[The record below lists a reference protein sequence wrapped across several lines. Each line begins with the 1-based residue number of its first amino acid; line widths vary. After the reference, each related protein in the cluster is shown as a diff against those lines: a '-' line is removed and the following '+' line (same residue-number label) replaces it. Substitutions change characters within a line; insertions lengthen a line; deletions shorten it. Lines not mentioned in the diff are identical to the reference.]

1 MRVYH
6 ERLRV
11 PLSWWLLGLVAT
23 LLLAT
28 EVVAGLSWPVAV
40 LVYVVLTGGLAVML
54 LSWGRPAV
62 VVSESDLRAGPA
74 CVPLAAVGEVIALD
88 EAQTR
93 SLRGPRADPAAFLMT
108 RPYLRRAVYVEVAR
122 PGAES
127 RQPRRRLRLSGFCPR
142 VAEVAGPVADS
153 PYWLVGTR
161 QPAELAAAI
170 NRARAAARADGAT
183 MG

>member
-1 MRVYH
+1 MGVYR

-11 PLSWWLLGLVAT
+11 PLPWWVLGLVMT

-28 EVVAGLSWPVAV
+28 EVVAGWPWPVAV
-40 LVYVVLTGGLAVML
+40 AIYVVLTGFLAGLL
-54 LSWGRPAV
+54 TSWGRPV
-62 VVSESDLRAGPA
+62 VEVAEGELRAGPA
-74 CVPLAAVGEVIALD
+74 RLPLPAVGEVTALD

-93 SLRGPRADPAAFLMT
+93 ALRGPRGDPAAFLLT

-122 PGAES
+122 PGAE
-127 RQPRRRLRLSGFCPR
+127 RREPRNRRRPPGFRPR
-142 VAEVAGPVADS
+142 AEPARPVAAS

-161 QPAELAAAI
+161 HPDELAAAI
-170 NRARAAARADGAT
+170 DRARATAPAGGAA

>member
-11 PLSWWLLGLVAT
+11 PLSWWLLGLAVIV
-23 LLLAT
+23 LLGT
-28 EVVAGLSWPVAV
+28 EVVAGFSWLVAV
-40 LVYVVLTGGLAVML
+40 IVYVVLTGGLAATLV
-54 LSWGRPAV
+54 SWGRPAV
-62 VVSESDLRAGPA
+62 VVTDKDLWAGAA
-74 CVPLAAVGEVIALD
+74 CVPLAAVGEVAALD

-108 RPYLRRAVYVEVAR
+108 RPYLRRAVYVELAQ

-127 RQPRRRLRLSGFCPR
+127 RRPR
-142 VAEVAGPVADS
+142 VHRPGVRAGLAHQAAGS

-161 QPAELAAAI
+161 HPEDLATAVD
-170 NRARAAARADGAT
+170 RARAAMPAGGAT

>member
-11 PLSWWLLGLVAT
+11 PLSWWLLGLAAI

-28 EVVAGLSWPVAV
+28 EVVAGYAWPVAV
-40 LVYVVLTGGLAVML
+40 AVYVVLTGGLAAL
-54 LSWGRPAV
+54 LMSWGRPAV
-62 VVSESDLRAGPA
+62 VVTESELWAGQA
-74 CVPLAAVGEVIALD
+74 RLPLAAAGEVTALD

-93 SLRGPRADPAAFLMT
+93 ALRGPRADPAAFLII
-108 RPYLRRAVYVEVAR
+108 RPYLRRAVYVEVLR
-122 PGAES
+122 SGAE
-127 RQPRRRLRLSGFCPR
+127 RREPRRRLRVHGFR
-142 VAEVAGPVADS
+142 LRTEVLRPAAGS

-161 QPAELAAAI
+161 HPEGLAAAVSG
-170 NRARAAARADGAT
+170 ARATAGTGGAT